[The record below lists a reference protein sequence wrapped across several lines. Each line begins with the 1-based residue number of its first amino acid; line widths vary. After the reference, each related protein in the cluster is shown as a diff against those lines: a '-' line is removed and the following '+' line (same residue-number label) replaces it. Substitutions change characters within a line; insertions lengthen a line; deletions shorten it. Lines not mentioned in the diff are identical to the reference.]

1 MPLSEFNPK
10 PNKTMPSVKIELG
23 QKQQAIEAGIHIAKI
38 TDAVEAISKA
48 GNDMIKLEV
57 AVGPLKFNAWIVF
70 MTKLSDNLA
79 QFANAIGLK
88 FADGKDLA
96 IEVEDCIGKTARV
109 ELGPGNKISEKTGNA
124 YLEIKRWLPLD
135 STDVSGDEIPF

>member
-1 MPLSEFNPK
+1 
-10 PNKTMPSVKIELG
+10 MPSVKIELG
-23 QKQQAIEAGIHIAKI
+23 KKQQAIEAGIHLAKI

-48 GNDMIKLEV
+48 GNEMLKLEV
-57 AVGPLKFNAWIVF
+57 AVGPLKFNSWVVF
-70 MTKLSDNLA
+70 TTKNSDNLA
-79 QFANAIGLK
+79 EFAEAIGLK

-96 IEVEDCIGKTARV
+96 IEIDDCVGKTARV

>member
-1 MPLSEFNPK
+1 
-10 PNKTMPSVKIELG
+10 MPSVKIELG
-23 QKQQAIEAGIHIAKI
+23 KKQQAIEAGIHLAKI

-48 GNDMIKLEV
+48 GNEMLKLEV
-57 AVGPLKFNAWIVF
+57 AVGPLKFNSWVVF
-70 MTKLSDNLA
+70 TTKNSDNLA
-79 QFANAIGLK
+79 EFAEAIGLK

-96 IEVEDCIGKTARV
+96 IEIDDCVGKTARV
-109 ELGPGNKISEKTGNA
+109 ELGPGEKISEKTGKA